1 MTPEITRWV
10 APGMTGEQHTL
21 LVELTRII
29 LPAQIFHLL
38 GGLISATL
46 QARDKHLAP
55 ALAPILY
62 TGSIVLGGLLLAPS
76 IGAKGFAWGVL
87 AGSLVGPFGLPLWA
101 AARGGLKWRF
111 QLSLKNQD
119 LRDYAL
125 KSIPVMLGFSIIVL
139 DDMLLKHF
147 GSELSSGGISRMQY
161 AKTLMKVPMGVFG
174 LAASVAAYPTLA
186 RMLAEGK
193 KTEAM
198 QLINDAL
205 RMMMVLAFIAQ
216 AVLFAAGAEMA
227 EVIWGRTRFSS
238 EELMSIGH
246 LTFLFSIGLF
256 AWSGQT
262 LVARGFYA
270 RGNTWTPTVIGSA
283 VVVLAFPVYGL
294 LSAVESWAGVRL
306 AGAVLIYFFT
316 LLIILIGS

>member
-1 MTPEITRWV
+1 MI
-10 APGMTGEQHTL
+10 
-21 LVELTRII
+21 
-29 LPAQIFHLL
+29 
-38 GGLISATL
+38 
-46 QARDKHLAP
+46 
-55 ALAPILY
+55 
-62 TGSIVLGGLLLAPS
+62 
-76 IGAKGFAWGVL
+76 
-87 AGSLVGPFGLPLWA
+87 
-101 AARGGLKWRF
+101 
-111 QLSLKNQD
+111 
-119 LRDYAL
+119 YAL

-147 GSELSSGGISRMQY
+147 GSELSSGGISRRQY
-161 AKTLMKVPMGVFG
+161 EKTLMTVPMGVFG
-174 LAASVAAYPTLA
+174 LAASVAAYPTLD

-227 EVIWGRTRFSS
+227 EVIWGRTRFSN
-238 EELMSIGH
+238 EELMSIGR

-270 RGNTWTPTVIGSA
+270 RGNTWTPTVVGSA
-283 VVVLAFPVYGL
+283 VVVLAFPVYGF
-294 LSAVESWAGVRL
+294 LSERYEEVGLGYAS

-316 LLIILIGS
+316 LLIILTRQLTGALKSLYPVFVVILKMGIAAAVGMTLTHIIFIQLHIESAFFRGASAGLTAIACTLCMGLVLA